1 MTMGP
6 EPMIKALW
14 MSARLGISGAPVVL
28 HHGEESLKEPLRIVR
43 TRGGLGV
50 VLNRIDGE
58 LLVAHPLQGPVVGVD
73 VGQLHLRRIHGFDV
87 YTEAVVLGGDGDR
100 APRQVLDRVITPA

>member
-6 EPMIKALW
+6 EPMIKTLW
-14 MSARLGISGAPVVL
+14 MSSRLGISGAPVFL

-73 VGQLHLRRIHGFDV
+73 VGQLYLFLIHRFDIH
-87 YTEAVVLGGDGDR
+87 TEAVVLCRDGDL
-100 APRQVLDRVITPA
+100 PRP